1 MIRINLLPVKRARK
15 AEQFRLHLV
24 VTGASLAVCL
34 LLCAVVH
41 WQLTRMVAEVTAEVT
56 AKRTEISVL
65 TRQIAEVNDYRKRQ
79 EELRAKLEILHK
91 LESSRR
97 GPVLVLD
104 ELYRCLPD
112 KLWLESFKEGEGK
125 FAISGI
131 ATDEETV
138 GLFMRN
144 LDVSAQFDKVA
155 LGSIQQVLQDGV
167 RLHRFD
173 LTCSQEGLPA
183 PEASGQPAAGKQ
195 KAKSAPGAQSKAEAK
210 Q

>member
-15 AEQFRLHLV
+15 AEQLRQHLV
-24 VTGASLAVCL
+24 VTAAALALTL
-34 LLCAVVH
+34 LICAAVQ
-41 WQLTRMVAEVTAEVT
+41 WQLTRMVDEVTAEVT
-56 AKRTEISVL
+56 AKRAEIAAL
-65 TRQIAEVNDYRKRQ
+65 TRQIAEVNDYRKRH
-79 EELRAKLEILHK
+79 EELRAKLEILQK

-104 ELYRCLPD
+104 ELYRSLPD

-125 FAISGI
+125 FAIAGI

-144 LDVSAQFDKVA
+144 LEVSAQFDKVA
-155 LGSIQQVLQDGV
+155 LGSVQQVLQDGV

-173 LTCSQEGLPA
+173 LTCTPEGIQA
-183 PEASGQPAAGKQ
+183 SEADGPAAVKQ
-195 KAKSAPGAQSKAEAK
+195 KGKSTPAARAKAEGK
-210 Q
+210 L